1 MKTRII
7 KYLEKYYCITLNII
21 YILLSGLFLLFSIK
35 NEVYVAIFIF
45 TIIIV
50 CFVALSIV
58 FYNYNIVFN
67 YTDEIIKVLE
77 PGHFRA
83 STIKMSEIKIIKF
96 YEVKTERKKNR
107 LLHEM
112 RLLYNFDHI
121 YVYNHG
127 KKYSIEIIKKNE
139 TKIKIS
145 YDSLYRCKNENTI
158 ILFENKMNDI
168 IKEFNDFKYKNYFR
182 K

>member
-45 TIIIV
+45 TII
-50 CFVALSIV
+50 IV

-107 LLHEM
+107 LFHEI

-121 YVYNHG
+121 YVYNYG

-145 YDSLYRCKNENTI
+145 PQCRRRS
-158 ILFENKMNDI
+158 
-168 IKEFNDFKYKNYFR
+168 
-182 K
+182 